1 VARSILAEACKT
13 KIYMSTEAQINPQ
26 ARTAVRSLTMGE
38 EEAGQRVDRVL
49 ARLLPGVP
57 HTRLFRLLR
66 RGEVRVNG
74 KRVSGETR
82 ITAGDVL
89 RVPPVRLEPP
99 PAIAPEAA
107 PRVSNALI
115 GKLNAAVLYEDER
128 LLVIDKPAGVAVHG
142 GSGVSAG
149 VIEALRAARPEEP
162 LELVHRLDRDTS
174 GCLMIARRR
183 STLRSMHAMLREDA
197 FDKRYLVLVRG
208 KWELGKKL
216 IDAPLRTDLRVG
228 GERTVKVAPDGKA
241 SATEFRVVQ
250 FFGQLATLLEAKLL
264 SGRTHQIRVHAA
276 YAGHVVA
283 GDEKYGDEEF
293 NEQLR
298 AFGLRRLFLHAH
310 SVGFEDPERHVAMSI
325 SAPLPDA
332 LRSVLDA
339 LTARAGRLKPSGT
352 KPTPQLLPARATPA
366 IKPSLRY
373 RERPRKAKSAAA
385 RPAPSG
391 RVSRSPR
398 TGSRRGPRS

>member
-1 VARSILAEACKT
+1 
-13 KIYMSTEAQINPQ
+13 MSTEPQ
-26 ARTAVRSLTMGE
+26 TTPEARTAVRTETMGE

-66 RGEVRVNG
+66 RGEVRLNG
-74 KRVSGETR
+74 KRVSGEAR
-82 ITAGDVL
+82 IKAGDVL
-89 RVPPVRLEPP
+89 RVPPVRLEVP
-99 PAIAPEAA
+99 PAATAEAA

-115 GKLNAAVLYEDER
+115 EKLNAAVLFEDER

-142 GSGVSAG
+142 GSGISAG
-149 VIEALRAARPEEP
+149 VIEALRSARPDEP

-228 GERTVKVAPDGKA
+228 GERTVKVAPDGKD

-264 SGRTHQIRVHAA
+264 TGRTHQIRVHAA

-310 SVGFEDPERHVAMSI
+310 SVSFEDPERHVAMSI

-339 LTARAGRLKPSGT
+339 LTARAGRLKPSGS
-352 KPTPQLLPARATPA
+352 KPRPQPLPPRVPA
-366 IKPSLRY
+366 PKPSLRF
-373 RERPRKAKSAAA
+373 RARPRKAKSAAG
-385 RPAPSG
+385 RSAPSG
-391 RVSRSPR
+391 RATRSPR
-398 TGSRRGPRS
+398 KGSRRDPRT

>member
-1 VARSILAEACKT
+1 MT
-13 KIYMSTEAQINPQ
+13 TEPQITPET
-26 ARTAVRSLTMGE
+26 RTAVRSETMGD

-66 RGEVRVNG
+66 RGEVRLNG
-74 KRVSGETR
+74 KRVSGEAR
-82 ITAGDVL
+82 IKAGDVL

-99 PAIAPEAA
+99 PSVAPGSM
-107 PRVSNALI
+107 PRVSNALVD
-115 GKLNAAVLYEDER
+115 KLNAAVLFENER
-128 LLVIDKPAGVAVHG
+128 LLVIDKPAGIAVHG
-142 GSGVSAG
+142 GSGISAG
-149 VIEALRAARPEEP
+149 VIEALRAARPDEP

-228 GERTVKVAPDGKA
+228 GERTVKVAPDGKP

-264 SGRTHQIRVHAA
+264 TGRTHQIRVHAA
-276 YAGHVVA
+276 YAGHAVA

-298 AFGLRRLFLHAH
+298 AFGLKRLFLHAH

-332 LRSVLDA
+332 LRNVLDA
-339 LTARAGRLKPSGT
+339 LTARAGRLKPSGS
-352 KPTPQLLPARATPA
+352 KPRPQPLPARAAPA
-366 IKPSLRY
+366 PTPSLRY
-373 RERPRKAKSAAA
+373 RERPRKARSAAG

-391 RVSRSPR
+391 RVSRSSQK
-398 TGSRRGPRS
+398 GSRRGPRT

>member
-1 VARSILAEACKT
+1 MTAEPPT
-13 KIYMSTEAQINPQ
+13 TPE
-26 ARTAVRSLTMGE
+26 ARTAVRSETMGE

-66 RGEVRVNG
+66 RGEVRLNG

-82 ITAGDVL
+82 IKAGDVL

-99 PAIAPEAA
+99 PAASVEAV

-115 GKLNAAVLYEDER
+115 EKLNAAVLFEDER

-142 GSGVSAG
+142 GSGISAG
-149 VIEALRAARPEEP
+149 VIEALRAARPDEP

-197 FDKRYLVLVRG
+197 FDKRYLALVRG

-250 FFGQLATLLEAKLL
+250 FFGQLATLLEARLL
-264 SGRTHQIRVHAA
+264 TGRTHQIRVHAA

-283 GDEKYGDEEF
+283 GDEKYGDQEF

-332 LRSVLDA
+332 LRAVLDA
-339 LTARAGRLKPSGT
+339 LTARAGKLKPSGT
-352 KPTPQLLPARATPA
+352 KPRPLPVQPRAEPA
-366 IKPSLRY
+366 AKPTLRY
-373 RERPRKAKSAAA
+373 RARPRKAKSAAG
-385 RPAPSG
+385 RSAPSG
-391 RVSRSPR
+391 RATRSPR
-398 TGSRRGPRS
+398 KGSRRGPRT